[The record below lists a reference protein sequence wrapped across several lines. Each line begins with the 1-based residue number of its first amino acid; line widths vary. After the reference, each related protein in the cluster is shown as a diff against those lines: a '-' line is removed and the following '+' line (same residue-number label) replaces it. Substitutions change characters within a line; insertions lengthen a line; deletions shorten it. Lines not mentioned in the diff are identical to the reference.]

1 MKEAIFS
8 KDRINTGRQT
18 EIDALKAFSIIMMI
32 ITHCIDD
39 LYGNYSE
46 NVIAVVIN
54 DYLAQSVGASGF
66 MICMGVGIVYSRNA
80 EPIDYLKRGVN
91 LLVVGQLL
99 NLFRYG
105 LPFIL
110 GYVIS
115 GDPVL
120 KISSYLVFSGDI
132 LQFAGLFF
140 FMMALF
146 RKLKLK
152 SWHIFIIAVILN
164 IIANSFFFG
173 FHPTQSYAFDQL
185 MGLFFLTPA
194 ESYFPLFHWL
204 IYPAYGMVFGDIL
217 QHVKDKT
224 KFYGILIGPSAAIF
238 AIYYYIGIC
247 VDQHFFTVFR
257 KWQTF
262 CGVGIWDALM
272 HLFCNTFMIS
282 CGYFLTFKLSKQQL
296 RPIFF
301 VSKNINRFYCIHTV
315 LVYFIEVFLIDI
327 AGLEIN
333 AIQCFGIALL
343 MVISC
348 ILGVMVY
355 SRYLVGPC
363 HTFFDKHKYI
373 WGAVIVILSAA
384 ICIWSSY
391 GTTGHVNLWNEYSLD
406 QKMELGDL

>member
-1 MKEAIFS
+1 MIEKIFS
-8 KDRINTGRQT
+8 KERINTGRQN

-32 ITHCIDD
+32 ITHCIED
-39 LYGNYSE
+39 LYANYSE
-46 NVIAVVIN
+46 NVIAVIIN

-66 MICMGVGIVYSRNA
+66 MICMGIGIVYSRNA
-80 EPIDYLKRGVN
+80 KPMDYAKRGIT
-91 LLVVGQLL
+91 LLMVGQLL

-140 FMMALF
+140 FAMALF
-146 RKLKLK
+146 KKLNLK
-152 SWHIFIIAVILN
+152 SWHILIIAVILN
-164 IIANSFFFG
+164 VIANYLLYGMHFNNN
-173 FHPTQSYAFDQL
+173 YALDQL
-185 MGLFFLTPA
+185 FGLFIVTPA

-224 KFYGILIGPSAAIF
+224 RFYGVLIGPLAAVF

-247 VDQHFFTVFR
+247 VEQPFFTVFT

-262 CGVGIWDALM
+262 CGVGIFDAIM

-282 CGYFLTFKLSKQQL
+282 LGYFLTMKLSTKQIQ
-296 RPIFF
+296 PIQF
-301 VSKNINRFYCIHTV
+301 VSRNINRFYCIHTV
-315 LVYFIEVFLIDI
+315 LIYFLEVFMIRI
-327 AGLEIN
+327 AGWELTG
-333 AIQCFGIALL
+333 IQCFGLALW
-343 MVISC
+343 VIITC
-348 ILGVMVY
+348 IFCVIIY
-355 SRYLVGPC
+355 NKYLVGPC
-363 HTFFDKHKYI
+363 HRFFNKAPYV
-373 WGAVIVILSAA
+373 WGTIILALTVA

-391 GTTGHVNLWNEYSLD
+391 GTTEHVNLWNEYDINQTAQVD
-406 QKMELGDL
+406 Q